1 MPITIGQLE
10 ILAQHFRFDM
20 GEARMILGLPVKSNK
35 KDDTISGIVSTHT
48 KTKSSESNSSGS
60 NSSGS
65 KSSGNKSS
73 GSKSSGN
80 KSSGNKC
87 SGSKSSGNKS
97 SESSIFS
104 TTLDYLF
111 GNETASSTSRSSGST
126 SDSKSGS
133 KSGSK
138 SRSNS
143 GSNSDLKS
151 GSKSGPKSGS
161 KSGSRGPT
169 GYNLYVKSS
178 GIPFKDAGNSWR
190 ELSQSEKEKWNNKA
204 KQM

>member
-80 KSSGNKC
+80 KSSGNK
-87 SGSKSSGNKS
+87 S

-111 GNETASSTSRSSGST
+111 GNETASSTSRSSGSS
-126 SDSKSGS
+126 SDS
-133 KSGSK
+133 
-138 SRSNS
+138 
-143 GSNSDLKS
+143 
-151 GSKSGPKSGS
+151 KSGS